1 MFFSISLEE
10 TVFGDFSVPFR
21 TGHTFF
27 EAFPSHRCVLD
38 TGEFHTGEF
47 DGWEE

>member
-10 TVFGDFSVPFR
+10 TVFEDQSVPFR
-21 TGHTFF
+21 TGHTFS
-27 EAFPSHRCVLD
+27 EAFPSLKCMLD
-38 TGEFHTGEF
+38 AGEFHAGEF